1 MQTLSLEAKT
11 FYRKM
16 LLIGIPV
23 VLQNLISIGLNLI
36 DSLMIGKL
44 GEAEVAA
51 VGAANQV
58 YFVYVVTLF
67 GFYAGAA
74 VHTAQYWGAG
84 DVASVRKMLG
94 IDYLVG
100 AAFSIGVSAFA
111 FLWAPQ
117 IMGWFSDDPAV
128 ISLGTDYMRIACF
141 SYLFAGLSMA
151 ISYNSRAIQNL
162 TLPTIV
168 NAVALAL
175 NAVLNYLL
183 IFGIGSFPK
192 MGVEGAAMAT
202 LIARIFE
209 FIVMFAVIYLQK
221 SHPFKTGA
229 KQLFGF
235 SREFFLKACRTAVP
249 VVFSEFSWAGCVALI
264 FMAYGKIGTEAL
276 AVAQVANTITDMLQS
291 FFFGVGNAAVM
302 LIGETLGQ
310 GNKELAYVN
319 GKRSIHATWVLNVVI
334 TVVLFAVSGPVT
346 GFFNF
351 DDATLELLRQTLIMM
366 AILIT
371 PKMLSYIYVC
381 GVLRAGGDTMFCM
394 YLELFCNILIQVPMA
409 YIAVLALHTTLPIA
423 MAMVTF
429 ADIVRIVLCVP
440 RYRSKKWI
448 NVIVE

>member
-1 MQTLSLEAKT
+1 MMSLTNEGKT
-11 FYRKM
+11 FYRKR

-36 DSLMIGKL
+36 DSLMIGRL

-84 DVASVRKMLG
+84 DITNVRRMLG
-94 IDYLVG
+94 IDYIVGTLFSLV
-100 AAFSIGVSAFA
+100 VSVFA
-111 FLWAPQ
+111 YTCAPL
-117 IMGWFSDDPAV
+117 IMGWFSKDPVV
-128 ISLGTDYMRIACF
+128 IQLGMDYMRIACF
-141 SYLFAGLSMA
+141 SYIFSGLSMA

-162 TLPTIV
+162 ALPTTV
-168 NAVALAL
+168 NAIALLL

-183 IFGIGSFPK
+183 IFGIGGFP
-192 MGVEGAAMAT
+192 MLGVKGAAVAT
-202 LIARIFE
+202 LTARIFE
-209 FIVMFAVIYLQK
+209 FIAMFAVIYLQK
-221 SHPFKTGA
+221 RHPFKTGPA
-229 KQLFGF
+229 QLFGF
-235 SREFFLKACRTAVP
+235 DRDFFLKVCRTAIP

-276 AVAQVANTITDMLQS
+276 AVAQVANTISDMLQS

-302 LIGETLGQ
+302 LIGENLGQ
-310 GNKELAYVN
+310 GNKELAIAN
-319 GKRSIHATWVLNVVI
+319 SKRSIHATWVLNVAI
-334 TVVLFAVSGPVT
+334 TVLMLALSKPAT

-351 DDATLELLRQTLIMM
+351 DAATLDLMFRTLVMM

-371 PKMLSYIYVC
+371 PKMLAYIYVC
-381 GVLRAGGDTMFCM
+381 GVLRAGGDTVFCM

-409 YIAVLALHTTLPIA
+409 YFAVLVLHTSLPMA
-423 MAMVTF
+423 MALVTL
-429 ADIVRIVLCVP
+429 ADIVRIIACVP
-440 RYRSKKWI
+440 RYRSMKWI
-448 NVIVE
+448 NIVVE